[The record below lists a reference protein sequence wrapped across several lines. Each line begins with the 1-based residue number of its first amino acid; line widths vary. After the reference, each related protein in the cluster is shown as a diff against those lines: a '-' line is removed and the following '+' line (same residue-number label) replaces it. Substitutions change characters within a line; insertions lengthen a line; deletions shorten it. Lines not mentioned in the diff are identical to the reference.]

1 MEGETLRTT
10 EGGVMERYFTGV
22 LVLLF
27 TGEGDAVLR
36 VAGDTCCV
44 VVVAMLLELQEGVGR
59 DAAPY
64 VFARLGISIVHE
76 QIEPSSPN
84 L

>member
-22 LVLLF
+22 LVLRF
-27 TGEGDAVLR
+27 TGEGDAVLG

-44 VVVAMLLELQEGVGR
+44 ATLLELQEGVGR